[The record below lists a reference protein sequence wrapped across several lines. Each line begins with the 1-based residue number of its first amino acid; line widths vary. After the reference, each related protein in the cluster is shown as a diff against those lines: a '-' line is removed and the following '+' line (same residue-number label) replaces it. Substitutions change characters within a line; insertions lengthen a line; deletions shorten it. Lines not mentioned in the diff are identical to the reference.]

1 MKIDKNR
8 QGYKSRQ
15 NIKMMYL
22 KGLKQ
27 VILTF
32 WTSRIF
38 IGEVIPQLSLK
49 IIKKVVPFQFHAV

>member
-1 MKIDKNR
+1 MWINILDLEKSCVFYMKIDKNR

-32 WTSRIF
+32 
-38 IGEVIPQLSLK
+38 
-49 IIKKVVPFQFHAV
+49 